1 MTAAR
6 ERMRTLTRLPALLS
20 AVLIV
25 CAAAAQEEP
34 PARESGAGAE
44 GKSPARAQG
53 KRFVIARVNSNI
65 ITRLDVERYL
75 KINKQRYFVVE
86 ESNLWAEREYAK
98 MLFGDAVRR
107 LIGEHLLIEYGM
119 RQGWVETGLSKP
131 VYDEEQAFESAPPTG
146 GPLLKR
152 EPFRL
157 TEQDEASVRE
167 WLHKSAKRFGSMSN
181 WRALLEREG
190 LSLEYIKER
199 MRIAI
204 LRDRVMSEPTRLD
217 RHVSPAQIREY
228 YRKHIEQY
236 SEPERVTWREIS
248 ASGPGAEMRIAKAL
262 RRLENGEDF
271 SEVARALSQGGTAA
285 DGGLVEDNR
294 TSEVVKPLREAIA
307 KMKAGDWTRKPVKVG
322 AELILLKLESRTP
335 ARPRPLENYCEEIRR
350 RIIEERADEA
360 LLAFYDELAAN
371 AHIEILDPDLKGQR
385 ILPGGAR

>member
-6 ERMRTLTRLPALLS
+6 GRKRTFTRLLTLLS

-360 LLAFYDELAAN
+360 LLSFYDELAAN
-371 AHIEILDPDLKGQR
+371 AHIEILDPGLKGR
-385 ILPGGAR
+385 KVLPGGAR